1 VPITFETSWVNE
13 DDANRDVRTS
23 ILIHDA
29 LEKEFNFD
37 IDDKKILLKNI
48 KDSVNFVLEAHAAI

>member
-1 VPITFETSWVNE
+1 VNV
-13 DDANRDVRTS
+13 DDVNRDIRTS

-37 IDDKKILLKNI
+37 IDDKKILLQNV
-48 KDSVNFVLEAHAAI
+48 KDSVNFILEAHAAI